1 MKRTLVFCVLSAL
14 TVAGLLGCSP
24 QTGHPDKA
32 PYQTTGIK
40 IGEVTSNSAIVW
52 MRLSANAERI
62 GKEAGMPEVLYLNT
76 KTGEYEKMRGRP
88 NATPKVIFP
97 EGKTVRTIEGAVPGT
112 SGKVRVLYK
121 TPAETKWQ
129 ETDWQKVDAE
139 RDYTKQIRLEGLK
152 SNTTYQVRTE
162 SNSGNVVEGQFKTA
176 PDADQESRVMFTV
189 STGQAYNDMDSPEG
203 FKIYPTMLKLEPDFF
218 VHTGDILY
226 YDKRAK
232 NIDLARWHW
241 QRTYSLPTNV
251 EFHRQ
256 VASYFMK
263 DDHDTLMDDAW
274 PTKDTKY
281 MGDFTFQQGLK
292 LFPEQVPMGDKTYRT
307 VRWGKDLQIWFVEGR
322 DYRSPNNMP
331 DGPKKSIWGKKQLNW
346 FINTTQA
353 SDATFRILITPT
365 PILGPD
371 RPKKADNH
379 ANKTFQHEGDK
390 LRAFIATQNNMLIIC
405 GDRHWQYVSVDP
417 KGNRE
422 YSCGPASDAH
432 AGGFRKE
439 DRTEMHRY
447 FKVKGGFLSVAVER
461 VDGKVQAVMTH
472 HGVDGTV
479 YNKDIVKAVDRGDIL
494 RRDTTDLK

>member
-1 MKRTLVFCVLSAL
+1 MKRTLVFCVLSLL
-14 TVAGLLGCSP
+14 TITGILGCLS
-24 QTGHPDKA
+24 QTVQPGSA
-32 PYQTTGIK
+32 AYQTTGIK
-40 IGEVTSNSAIVW
+40 IGEVTSSSAIIW
-52 MRLSANAERI
+52 TRLTANTQRI
-62 GKEAGMPEVLYLNT
+62 GKEAGMPEVVYLNT
-76 KTGEYEKMRGRP
+76 KTGKYEKMRGRP
-88 NATPKVIFP
+88 NAAPKVIFP
-97 EGKTVRTIEGAVPGT
+97 RGKTVSTIEGAVPGVA
-112 SGKVRVLYK
+112 GKVRVLYK
-121 TPAETKWQ
+121 TPSESN
-129 ETDWQKVDAE
+129 WQKTPWQNVDAE
-139 RDYTKQIRLEGLK
+139 HDYTKQVHLKGLQPK
-152 SNTTYQVRTE
+152 TTYRIRSE
-162 SNSGNVVEGQFKTA
+162 SNSGNVVEGMFRTA
-176 PDADQESRVMFTV
+176 PRADQESRVSFTV

-203 FKIYPTMLKLEPDFF
+203 FKIYPTMLKLDPDFF

-281 MGDFTFQQGLK
+281 MGDFTFEQGVK

-307 VRWGKDLQIWFVEGR
+307 VRWGKDLQVWFVEGR
-322 DYRSPNNMP
+322 DFRSPNNMP

-379 ANKTFQHEGDK
+379 ANKAFQHEGDR
-390 LRAFIATQNNMLIIC
+390 LRSFIATQNNMLIIC

-422 YSCGPASDAH
+422 YSCGPASDSH

-439 DRTEMHRY
+439 DRTQMHRY
-447 FKVKGGFLSVAVER
+447 FNVKGGFLSVAVER
-461 VDGKVQAVMTH
+461 TDSQIRAVLTH

-494 RRDTTDLK
+494 HRGKI